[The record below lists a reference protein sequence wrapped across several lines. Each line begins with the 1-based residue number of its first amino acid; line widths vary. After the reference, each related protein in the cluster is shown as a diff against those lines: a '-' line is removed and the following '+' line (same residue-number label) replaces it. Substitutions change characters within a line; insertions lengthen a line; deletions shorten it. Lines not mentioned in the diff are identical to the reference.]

1 MRTLYHANT
10 GDDLIEG
17 MFDSDGTLLGYWS
30 PNDAYWSDY
39 LNPFMKRLGFEIVDA
54 PEWGEE
60 KLRHVAMDAW
70 GLTEEEVGLL

>member
-17 MFDSDGTLLGYWS
+17 MFDADGTLLDAWS

-39 LNPFMKRLGFEIVDA
+39 FNTFMERLGFNVCEA
-54 PEWGEE
+54 PEWMVN
-60 KLRHVAMDAW
+60 KLRRLAMDLW
-70 GLTEEEVGLL
+70 GLTEEEAGI